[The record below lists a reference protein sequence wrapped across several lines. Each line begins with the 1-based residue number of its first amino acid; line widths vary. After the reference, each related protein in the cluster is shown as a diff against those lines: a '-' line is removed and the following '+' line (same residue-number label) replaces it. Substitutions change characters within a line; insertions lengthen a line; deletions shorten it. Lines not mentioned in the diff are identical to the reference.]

1 MKQYETFRLTVHEL
15 DNVDVV
21 RTSEPDKAGDDAKW
35 VIFQGGN
42 LEQ

>member
-35 VIFQGGN
+35 VIFEEVNVAQ
-42 LEQ
+42 